1 MKRLNNQGAE
11 YNNPVIERT
20 YRQLAYGPYAR
31 MVISLP
37 TNNNTANI
45 PFYPIIRLVQGNTE
59 DTTDPNYNE
68 FNPDIHVVLKV
79 YVVTAFGYGI
89 VENLNIMVS
98 SIGVS
103 KNPDW
108 NYAGEGYKSS
118 FIHSRSLFFQEFD
131 DEAIETHTL
140 FGLEHNEI
148 KLVIDQEKFLL
159 NIPSWVIL
167 SKIVNFGF
175 IKITPFKKEDSELQ
189 FWTRSK
195 DPDKNKDTLIQ
206 LYNCVFL
213 QGYDKAH
220 DL

>member
-1 MKRLNNQGAE
+1 
-11 YNNPVIERT
+11 
-20 YRQLAYGPYAR
+20 

-45 PFYPIIRLVQGNTE
+45 PFYPIRLVVQGNTE

-79 YVVTAFGYGI
+79 YVVTYVIVHQAITSVYQKAFSNKTKHAGPL
-89 VENLNIMVS
+89 VENLNIMVF

-159 NIPSWVIL
+159 
-167 SKIVNFGF
+167 
-175 IKITPFKKEDSELQ
+175 
-189 FWTRSK
+189 
-195 DPDKNKDTLIQ
+195 
-206 LYNCVFL
+206 
-213 QGYDKAH
+213 YDR
-220 DL
+220 

>member
-1 MKRLNNQGAE
+1 MILNNQGAE
-11 YNNPVIERT
+11 YNNPVIET
-20 YRQLAYGPYAR
+20 NEKTWDVFNKQLAYGPYAR

-45 PFYPIIRLVQGNTE
+45 PFYPIRLVQGNTE

-89 VENLNIMVS
+89 
-98 SIGVS
+98 
-103 KNPDW
+103 
-108 NYAGEGYKSS
+108 
-118 FIHSRSLFFQEFD
+118 
-131 DEAIETHTL
+131 
-140 FGLEHNEI
+140 
-148 KLVIDQEKFLL
+148 
-159 NIPSWVIL
+159 
-167 SKIVNFGF
+167 
-175 IKITPFKKEDSELQ
+175 ITPFKKEDSELQ

-213 QGYDKAH
+213 QGVIITCQLNLKN
-220 DL
+220 LIFLFII

>member
-11 YNNPVIERT
+11 YNNPVIET
-20 YRQLAYGPYAR
+20 NEKTWDVFNKQLAYGPYAR

-45 PFYPIIRLVQGNTE
+45 PFYPIRLGLCSNGLWLW
-59 DTTDPNYNE
+59 DC
-68 FNPDIHVVLKV
+68 DIP
-79 YVVTAFGYGI
+79 YI
-89 VENLNIMVS
+89 S
-98 SIGVS
+98 
-103 KNPDW
+103 
-108 NYAGEGYKSS
+108 
-118 FIHSRSLFFQEFD
+118 
-131 DEAIETHTL
+131 ET
-140 FGLEHNEI
+140 
-148 KLVIDQEKFLL
+148 LL
-159 NIPSWVIL
+159 SDVHFVPLLLRNIPSWVIL

>member
-1 MKRLNNQGAE
+1 MVPKQAKDSKIIIKGLNNQGAE
-11 YNNPVIERT
+11 YNNPVIESTKPAVYEITIRYAIPEIPNYVEAITTLTNEKTWDVFNNNTKRILSFTYFCRRT

-45 PFYPIIRLVQGNTE
+45 PFYPIRLVVQGNTE

-89 VENLNIMVS
+89 VENLNIMVF

-108 NYAGEGYKSS
+108 NYAGEGIY
-118 FIHSRSLFFQEFD
+118 I
-131 DEAIETHTL
+131 
-140 FGLEHNEI
+140 
-148 KLVIDQEKFLL
+148 
-159 NIPSWVIL
+159 
-167 SKIVNFGF
+167 
-175 IKITPFKKEDSELQ
+175 
-189 FWTRSK
+189 
-195 DPDKNKDTLIQ
+195 
-206 LYNCVFL
+206 
-213 QGYDKAH
+213 
-220 DL
+220 